1 MTFKAFIHPYK
12 FNAKYKKSVAYF
24 SMEFAIDQALKI
36 YSGGLGYLAGSHM
49 RSAYELKQNVIGIG
63 ILWKYGYYDQTR
75 KSDQTMDVLFQ
86 EKIYNY
92 LEDTGIIFQIEID
105 RHPVH
110 VKAYYLRPEIFNSAP
125 VFLLTT
131 DIPENDYL
139 ARTTSHK
146 LYDVDTSA
154 RISQNLLLGI
164 GGVRLLE
171 ILKHEPDIYHFNEAH
186 ALPAAFELLKKF
198 NYDKAELKKRLIF
211 TTHTPEAAGNEKHD
225 IHQLEKMSFFG
236 GIPLTKVRELC
247 GIEGD
252 EFDHTLAA
260 LRLAKHANGV
270 SKLHG
275 EVARKMWS
283 EYDNICEID
292 HITNAQNYNYWAD
305 KKLYQALKEND
316 DEALKSRK
324 KELKTELFQLVADQ
338 TGKILDPDVLTIIW
352 ARRFA
357 GYKRPDLLLDD
368 LDQLHEL
375 LTDSAKPI
383 QIIWAGKPYPFDFGA
398 IEKFNKLVHFA
409 KNYPNTAVV
418 TGYEMRVSK
427 LLKQGADI
435 WLNTP
440 RITREASGT
449 SGMTAAMNGA
459 VNFSTNDG
467 WMPEFA
473 IHGINSFIIPPL
485 SHDLPLSIQD
495 SQDLENLIKILKF
508 EILEP
513 YYNDDSDKWL
523 HIVKNSMTDVLPFF
537 DSGRMAD
544 EYYEKLYNRK

>member
-92 LEDTGIIFQIEID
+92 LEDTGIVFQIEID

-495 SQDLENLIKILKF
+495 SQDLENLIRILKF